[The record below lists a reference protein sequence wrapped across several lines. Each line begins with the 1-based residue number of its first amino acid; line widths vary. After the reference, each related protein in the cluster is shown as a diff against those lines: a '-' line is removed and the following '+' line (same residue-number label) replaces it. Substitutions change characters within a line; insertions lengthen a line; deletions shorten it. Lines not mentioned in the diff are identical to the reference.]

1 LVEVGEYFGGVVL
14 RIRYET
20 KIYFHNL
27 LIVGVALIFLLNIL
41 DWYFKLETIHIVLF
55 TIIGVLIIGSIG
67 KNP

>member
-1 LVEVGEYFGGVVL
+1 
-14 RIRYET
+14 
-20 KIYFHNL
+20 
-27 LIVGVALIFLLNIL
+27 LLNIL